1 MAALPHRN
9 GYRSRTIGHG
19 SSTLDGGPPKRLSTD
34 QATIARMKVLA
45 AEGAS
50 LTAIAQDLRHKGHK
64 VSPAAVERLLA
75 Q

>member
-9 GYRSRTIGHG
+9 GYRGRMPNHDSPTM
-19 SSTLDGGPPKRLSTD
+19 DGGPPKRVSTE